1 MVLSNQ
7 VAIVTGATGGIG
19 QAIATALARE
29 GAVVVVNYVRSAEK
43 AETLVSRLTEMGA
56 QALAVQADVSTPE
69 GAERLVQAALDRFG
83 RVDILVNNAG
93 INHDT
98 LLVRMKESDWDSV
111 LDTNLKGAFLCIKAV
126 TRPMMKARHGRII
139 NIGSVAGLAG
149 NAGQANYSAAKAGL
163 IGLTRAVARELGSR
177 NITVNC
183 IAPGAIDA
191 GMLLELNEQQ
201 RESYLRQIP
210 LERFGRPEDVAA
222 AVVFLAGPGGS
233 YISGQTLAVDGGLTM
248 Y

>member
-1 MVLSNQ
+1 MILSNQ
-7 VAIVTGATGGIG
+7 VAIVTGATGGLG
-19 QAIATALARE
+19 QAIATGLARE
-29 GAVVVVNYVRSAEK
+29 GAAVVVNYARSAEK
-43 AETLVSRLTEMGA
+43 AEALVSRLSEMGA
-56 QALAVQADVSTPE
+56 AALAVQADVSTAE
-69 GAERLVQAALDRFG
+69 GAEALVKAALDRFG

-93 INHDT
+93 INRDT
-98 LLVRMKESDWDSV
+98 LLMRMKESDWDSV

-126 TRPMMKARHGRII
+126 TRSMMKARSGRII

-149 NAGQANYSAAKAGL
+149 NPGQANYSAAKAGL
-163 IGLTRAVARELGSR
+163 IGLTRSVARELGSR

-183 IAPGAIDA
+183 VAPGAIDA

-201 RESYLRQIP
+201 RESFLRQIP

-222 AVVFLAGPGGS
+222 AVVFLAGPGGA
-233 YISGQTLAVDGGLTM
+233 YITGQTLAVDGGLTM